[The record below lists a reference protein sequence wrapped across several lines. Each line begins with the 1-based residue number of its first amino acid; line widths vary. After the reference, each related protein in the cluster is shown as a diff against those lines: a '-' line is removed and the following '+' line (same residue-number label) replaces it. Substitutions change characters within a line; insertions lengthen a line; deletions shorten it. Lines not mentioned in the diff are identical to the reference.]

1 MLKRKEKHMSK
12 YCVNTYDYG
21 KHYVWA
27 TNKIA
32 ALSRVGFR
40 IFGKNC
46 WDYGDIDMWDVTLVE
61 SK

>member
-1 MLKRKEKHMSK
+1 MSK

-27 TNKIA
+27 TNKTA

-46 WDYGDIDMWDVTLVE
+46 WDYGDIDRWDVTLIKSE
-61 SK
+61 